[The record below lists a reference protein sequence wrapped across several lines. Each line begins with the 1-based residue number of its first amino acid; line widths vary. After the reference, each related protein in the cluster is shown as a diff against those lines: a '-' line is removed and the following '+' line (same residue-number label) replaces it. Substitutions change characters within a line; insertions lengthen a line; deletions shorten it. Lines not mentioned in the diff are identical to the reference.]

1 MNLSPKNKTELIQS
15 LQKQKDFKVESVLNG
30 TGPDL
35 VTKMKD
41 LKSGQYTVIVIK
53 D

>member
-15 LQKQKDFKVESVLNG
+15 LQKQKDFRVESVL
-30 TGPDL
+30 TGKESDL
-35 VTKMKD
+35 VSKIKG
-41 LKSGQYTVIVIK
+41 LKSGQYTVIVIR

>member
-15 LQKQKDFKVESVLNG
+15 LQKQKDFKVESVLTG
-30 TGPDL
+30 TGSDL
-35 VTKMKD
+35 ITKMKD
-41 LKSGQYTVIVIK
+41 LKSCQYTVIVIK